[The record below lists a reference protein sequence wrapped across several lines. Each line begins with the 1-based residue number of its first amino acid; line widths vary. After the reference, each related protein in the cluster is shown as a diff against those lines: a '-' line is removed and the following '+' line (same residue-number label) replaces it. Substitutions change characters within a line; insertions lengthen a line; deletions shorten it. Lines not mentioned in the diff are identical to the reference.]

1 MEDIKNPLRNL
12 MILVASFLVLGQV
25 TLTSPL
31 EENLTSH
38 CAYNTA
44 SVMEPQEKLESAYIT
59 PENVKSSKLCKEYF
73 SIVNVIKK
81 VEASESTKSFLMS
94 ILLLPY
100 VIHYCVN
107 RDCSIRNI
115 LQLAIQVSG
124 SILSYIFPTN
134 QQITLKNQEFYQIH
148 FTLSNVLAPD

>member
-1 MEDIKNPLRNL
+1 M
-12 MILVASFLVLGQV
+12 VFVFLFG
-25 TLTSPL
+25 TET
-31 EENLTSH
+31 
-38 CAYNTA
+38 
-44 SVMEPQEKLESAYIT
+44 
-59 PENVKSSKLCKEYF
+59 F
-73 SIVNVIKK
+73 
-81 VEASESTKSFLMS
+81 MS

-134 QQITLKNQEFYQIH
+134 QQIRDKG
-148 FTLSNVLAPD
+148 